1 MSLFWIDNSRGLKIS
16 YNDLYKDLIKEGVG
30 NIYIQNQNPYLVFVS
45 LLRNLLSQKKS
56 IILDADFSNEE
67 LLSLGI
73 SEKELLESKYFQYDL
88 SVNFKSLDEIF
99 DFYNANE
106 EESEIEIF
114 TSGTSGKPKKV
125 NQNLANV
132 VRAVKTNPSLKNN
145 VWGFAYNP
153 THFAG
158 LQVFFQAFF
167 NKNTL
172 VYIFNSDYGMTYE
185 IFQKYGITH
194 LSCTPTFMKMLI
206 PNIHNSLENVLSLT
220 FGGEKFDSK
229 IQEKIQCKF
238 PNASIK
244 NVYASTEAGSLLRTD
259 GEFFVIPERYKL
271 FIKIENN
278 ELLINKKLLGTS
290 NSFIFDGD
298 WYRTGDLLEFVDN
311 KKFRFVNRKSDMI
324 NVGGYKVNPSD
335 VEDVIR
341 KVEGVRDVV
350 IFGRENSIMGNVI
363 VANVIKEEDQENKQ
377 LKERIKKITASQLQ
391 EFKIPRIIN
400 FVDSFELT
408 RTGKIKKA

>member
-1 MSLFWIDNSRGLKIS
+1 MSLFWIDSSRELEIS
-16 YNDLYKDLIKEGVG
+16 YLDLFEDLVKEDEG
-30 NIYIQNQNPYLVFVS
+30 NVYIQNQNPYLVFVS
-45 LLRNLLSQKKS
+45 LLKNLLHQKKS
-56 IILDADFSNEE
+56 VILDADFSNEE
-67 LLSLGI
+67 LLSIGI
-73 SEKELLESKYFQYDL
+73 SQEELLKGKYFQTNS
-88 SVNFKSLDEIF
+88 SVDFRSLDEIF
-99 DFYNANE
+99 DFYNIKKE
-106 EESEIEIF
+106 DLEIEIF
-114 TSGTSGKPKKV
+114 TSGTSGRPKKV
-125 NQNLANV
+125 TQNLGNV
-132 VRAVKTNPSLKNN
+132 VRAVKTNSSLKNN

-172 VYIFNSDYGMTYE
+172 VYIFNSDYRMVYD
-185 IFQKYGITH
+185 IFQKYSITH

-206 PNIHNSLENVLSLT
+206 PNIHDSLENVLSLT

-229 IQEKIQCKF
+229 ILEKIQYKF
-238 PNASIK
+238 PNATIK

-259 GEFFVIPERYKL
+259 GEFFVIPEKYKF

-290 NSFIFDGD
+290 NTFVFEGD
-298 WYRTGDLLEFVDN
+298 WYRTGDLLEFVDGE
-311 KKFRFVNRKSDMI
+311 KFRFLNRKSEMI
-324 NVGGYKVNPSD
+324 NIGGYKVNPSD

-341 KVEGVRDVV
+341 KVEGVKDAIV
-350 IFGRENSIMGNVI
+350 FGRENSIMGNII
-363 VANVIKEEDQENKQ
+363 VANIIKEVDQENLQ
-377 LKERIKKITASQLQ
+377 LKERIKKHTASQLQ

-408 RTGKIKKA
+408 RTGKIKKS

>member
-1 MSLFWIDNSRGLKIS
+1 MSLFWIDDSRGLEIS
-16 YNDLYKDLIKEGVG
+16 YKGLYEDLIKEGEG
-30 NIYIQNQNPYLVFVS
+30 NVYIQYKNPYLVFVS

-56 IILDADFSNEE
+56 IILDADFSTGELLTLGVSEEE
-67 LLSLGI
+67 LLN
-73 SEKELLESKYFQYDL
+73 SKYFQYNL
-88 SVNFKSLDEIF
+88 SVDFKSLDEIF
-99 DFYNANE
+99 DLYNTKKE
-106 EESEIEIF
+106 ELEIEIF

-125 NQNLANV
+125 NQNLVNI
-132 VRAVKTNPSLKNN
+132 VRAVKVNPSFEKNI
-145 VWGFAYNP
+145 WGFAYNP

-172 VYIFNSDYGMTYE
+172 VYIFDSDYE
-185 IFQKYGITH
+185 IAYKMFRNYGITH

-206 PNIHNSLENVLSLT
+206 PYVSKSLENVSSLT
-220 FGGEKFDSK
+220 FGGEKFDSNMESR
-229 IQEKIQCKF
+229 ITEKF
-238 PNASIK
+238 PNAIIK

-271 FIKIENN
+271 LIKIDND
-278 ELLINKKLLGTS
+278 ELLINKELLGKS
-290 NSFIFDGD
+290 ESFILEGN
-298 WYRTGDLLEFVDN
+298 WYRTGDLVQFIDHE
-311 KKFRFVNRKSDMI
+311 KFKFLSRKSEMI
-324 NVGGYKVNPSD
+324 NVGGYKVNPSE

-341 KVEGVRDVV
+341 KVEGVKDIVV
-350 IFGRENSIMGNVI
+350 FGRANSIMGNVI
-363 VANVIKEEDQENKQ
+363 VANIIKEEGQENKQ
-377 LKERIKKITASQLQ
+377 LKERIKKGAVLHLQ